1 MLGKYYQKH
10 TTSMNSKVAKKHTN
24 HALKALGIKYIFIN
38 FVIDETFE
46 SARIK
51 NLDSFSKRQNFCTDD
66 NMDSNIRINVEK
78 QNKIRRRKKKKK
90 ANKVKFRGLKR
101 TAKPENKVSADT
113 LSNTKVNFFGREFD
127 PKDINKILSMQI
139 FIYES
144 IQAH

>member
-1 MLGKYYQKH
+1 
-10 TTSMNSKVAKKHTN
+10 
-24 HALKALGIKYIFIN
+24 
-38 FVIDETFE
+38 
-46 SARIK
+46 
-51 NLDSFSKRQNFCTDD
+51 
-66 NMDSNIRINVEK
+66 MDSNIRINVEK

-101 TAKPENKVSADT
+101 TAKPENKVSVDT

>member
-1 MLGKYYQKH
+1 MLK
-10 TTSMNSKVAKKHTN
+10 SKTRLEGA
-24 HALKALGIKYIFIN
+24 
-38 FVIDETFE
+38 
-46 SARIK
+46 
-51 NLDSFSKRQNFCTDD
+51 
-66 NMDSNIRINVEK
+66 
-78 QNKIRRRKKKKK
+78 KKKKK

-127 PKDINKILSMQI
+127 SKDINKILSMQI